1 MEVFDAILARKSVRA
16 YDSKP
21 VPEDVLMKVLE
32 AGRLAPS
39 ASNRQPWFF
48 LAVTDQEKRNALTAG
63 PYAKFLKESPVVIVG
78 IGDPQTSA
86 EWCVVDVTI
95 ALTQMVLAATNEG
108 LGTCWIGSF
117 YEDKVKEALG
127 IPGRL
132 KVVAMLAVG
141 YPREKLDLGAKIVR
155 ARNRKP
161 MEEIL
166 SFEQFGNPAPKG
178 MTKQK

>member
-1 MEVFDAILARKSVRA
+1 MDVFDAILARKSVRA
-16 YDSKP
+16 YDSKS
-21 VPEDVLMKVLE
+21 VPDDVLMKVLE

-48 LAVTDQEKRNALTAG
+48 LTVTDQEKRKALTAG
-63 PYAKFLKESPVVIVG
+63 PFAKFLKESPVVIVG
-78 IGDPQTSA
+78 IGDPQTSS

-141 YPREKLDLGAKIVR
+141 YSREKTDLVAKVMR
-155 ARNRKP
+155 TRNRKP

-178 MTKQK
+178 MAKQK

>member
-1 MEVFDAILARKSVRA
+1 MDVFDAILARKSVRA
-16 YDSKP
+16 YDSKS
-21 VPEDVLMKVLE
+21 VPDDVLMKVLE

-48 LAVTDQEKRNALTAG
+48 LAVTDPEKRKALTGG

-78 IGDPQTSA
+78 IGDPRTSS

-141 YPREKLDLGAKIVR
+141 YPRDKMDLKAKVMR
-155 ARNRKP
+155 TRNRKP
-161 MEEIL
+161 MEEVL
-166 SFEQFGNPAPKG
+166 SFGQFGNPMPKG
-178 MTKQK
+178 MAKQK

>member
-1 MEVFDAILARKSVRA
+1 MEVFDAIMARKSVRA
-16 YDSKP
+16 YDSKA
-21 VPEDVLMKVLE
+21 VPDEVLMKVLE
-32 AGRLAPS
+32 AGRQAPS

-48 LAVTDQEKRNALTAG
+48 LAVTDQEKRNALTGG
-63 PYAKFLKESPVVIVG
+63 PYAKFLKESPLVIVG
-78 IGDPQTSA
+78 IGDPQTSR

-127 IPGRL
+127 IPGKL

-141 YPREKLDLGAKIVR
+141 YPREKTDFKAKVMR
-155 ARNRKP
+155 AKNRKP
-161 MEEIL
+161 MEDIL
-166 SFEQFGNPAPKG
+166 SFEQFGNPAPKRLA
-178 MTKQK
+178 KQK

>member
-1 MEVFDAILARKSVRA
+1 MDVFDAILTRRSVRA

-21 VPEDVLMKVLE
+21 VPDDVLMKVLE

-48 LAVTDQEKRNALTAG
+48 VAVTDQEKRKALTGG

-78 IGDPQTSA
+78 IGDPQTSP
-86 EWCVVDVTI
+86 EWHVVDVTI

-117 YEDKVKEALG
+117 YEDRVKEALG
-127 IPGRL
+127 IPNRL

-141 YPREKLDLGAKIVR
+141 HPREKLDLGAKVIR

-166 SFEQFGNPAPKG
+166 SLDQFGNPAMKT
-178 MTKQK
+178 MAIQK

>member
-1 MEVFDAILARKSVRA
+1 MDVFEAILARKSVRA

-21 VPEDVLMKVLE
+21 VPNDVLMKVLE

-48 LAVTDQEKRNALTAG
+48 MAVTDPEKRKALTGG

-86 EWCVVDVTI
+86 EWHVVDVTI

-141 YPREKLDLGAKIVR
+141 YPREKMDLGAKILR
-155 ARNRKP
+155 MRNRKP

-166 SFEQFGNPAPKG
+166 SFDQFGNPVPKS
-178 MTKQK
+178 MVKPK